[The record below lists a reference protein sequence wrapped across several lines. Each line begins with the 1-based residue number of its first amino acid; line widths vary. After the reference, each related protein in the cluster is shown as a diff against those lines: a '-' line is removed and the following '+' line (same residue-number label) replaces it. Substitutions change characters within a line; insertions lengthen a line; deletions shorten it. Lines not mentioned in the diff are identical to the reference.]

1 MHVCAKLLQSYL
13 TLHEAMDCSPP
24 SSSVHGILQVRRLK
38 WVPCPPPGGL
48 LDPRIEPVSHISCI
62 DRHVLYHLESPK
74 LVYAAAAKSLQS
86 CQTLCDPRDGSPPGS
101 AISGILQ
108 AGVGCCF
115 LPQCMKMKSESE
127 VA

>member
-13 TLHEAMDCSPP
+13 TLHEARDCSPP
-24 SSSVHGILQVRRLK
+24 SFSVHGILQVRRLK

-62 DRHVLYHLESPK
+62 DRLVLYHLPHLESPK

-86 CQTLCDPRDGSPPGS
+86 CQPTRLRHPRDSPGW
-101 AISGILQ
+101 SGLLFPSP
-108 AGVGCCF
+108 VH
-115 LPQCMKMKSESE
+115 ESE
-127 VA
+127 K